1 MNADLLNKLRQQD
14 MTARLTGIQAAPSLI
29 EEFLV
34 NGISFASTSESLE
47 SRFCKAVEE
56 LFECTMTTDH
66 NGKHVWLEG
75 GPYRGC
81 WLESTGTI
89 NSEVASRFLPSISQA
104 SFELYADLQRADGL
118 MPYKWTKDGPAYK
131 QIQLVTP
138 LARSVWNH
146 YLMHG
151 RKDKDFL
158 RKMFDAMRRYDEWLL
173 RYRNTRGTGCIE
185 AFCTFDTGHDSSS
198 RFWHVP
204 DTPHLDDPAKYDPDS
219 PILPF
224 LAPDLTANV
233 YAQRKYIG
241 LIAEELGLADEA
253 KLWAGRAE
261 ETLSNLMEHCYDE
274 QDGFFYDVDRYGR
287 FVRLQSDVLLRVLA
301 CEVGDDEFFAQSL
314 RKYLLNTRKFFSK
327 YPLTSIAMDD
337 PRFDPFSTHN
347 SWGGA
352 VNMLTLIRTP
362 HAFEHHHRHVEL
374 TWIMQPILS
383 AFSHMSEFAQCIS
396 PWTGEAGYTRVYGPS
411 ILTML
416 DYIERLCGILVRPEG
431 NIWFTG
437 LTPYGLA
444 HGRDVGAA
452 VAYSRTIDGIKF
464 EIVNTVQGAEVYR
477 DEQLLL
483 SFPRGVRAVT
493 GRDGTLQAIIG
504 VSARTVEG
512 TIGYDGRQV
521 PIRISGNEQQAYV
534 NGSFEQVRAGGII
547 PPSYE

>member
-1 MNADLLNKLRQQD
+1 MNTELLYKLRQQD
-14 MTARLTGIQAAPSLI
+14 MAARLAEVQAEPSLLD
-29 EEFLV
+29 EFLAS
-34 NGISFASTSESLE
+34 GISFAATSDSLE
-47 SRFCKAVEE
+47 SRFYQAVAE
-56 LFECTMTTDH
+56 LFQCTMAADH
-66 NGKHVWLEG
+66 NGKYVWLEG

-89 NSEVASRFLPSISQA
+89 NSEVASRFIPSVSQA
-104 SFELYADLQRADGL
+104 SFELYADLQRDDGL

-146 YLMHG
+146 YLLHG
-151 RKDKDFL
+151 RKDKEFL
-158 RKMFDAMRRYDEWLL
+158 GKMFHAMRRYDAWLH
-173 RYRNTRGTGCIE
+173 RNRTTRGTGCIE

-204 DTPHLDDPAKYDPDS
+204 DTPHLDNPAEYDPDS

-233 YAQRKYIG
+233 YAQRRYIG
-241 LIAEELGLADEA
+241 LIAGELGHADEA
-253 KLWAGRAE
+253 RVWLERAE
-261 ETLSNLMEHCYDE
+261 QTLHSLMEHCYDE
-274 QDGFFYDVDRYGR
+274 QDAFFYDVDRHGR

-301 CEVGDDEFFAQSL
+301 CEVGDDEFFAQAL
-314 RKYLLNTRKFFSK
+314 RRYLLNTRKFFSK

-383 AFSHMSEFAQCIS
+383 AFSRMPEFAQCIS

-416 DYIERLCGILVRPEG
+416 DYIERLCGILMRPEG
-431 NIWFTG
+431 TVWFTA
-437 LTPYGLA
+437 LTPYAMA
-444 HGRDVGAA
+444 HGKDVGMAT
-452 VAYSRTIDGIKF
+452 AYSRTIDGVKF

-477 DEQLLL
+477 GGQLLMRL
-483 SFPRGVRAVT
+483 PRGVRAVT
-493 GRDGTLQAIIG
+493 GRDGTLQSLIG
-504 VSARTVEG
+504 VSARTVDG
-512 TIGYDGRQV
+512 TVAYDGREIPV
-521 PIRISGNEQQAYV
+521 HISGNEEQAYV
-534 NGSFEQVRAGGII
+534 NGSFEQVRPGGII

>member
-1 MNADLLNKLRQQD
+1 MYTELLNKLRGQN
-14 MTARLTGIQAAPSLI
+14 MAAKLAGVEAEPTLI
-29 EEFLV
+29 DEFLLSGV
-34 NGISFASTSESLE
+34 SFVSTSESLE
-47 SRFCKAVEE
+47 SRFYQATQE
-56 LFECTMTTDH
+56 LFQCITAADH

-89 NSEVASRFLPSISQA
+89 NSEVASRFIPSVSQA

-146 YLMHG
+146 YLMNG
-151 RKDKDFL
+151 RKDKSFL
-158 RKMFDAMRRYDEWLL
+158 SKMFDAMRRYDEWLHHN
-173 RYRNTRGTGCIE
+173 RNTRETGCIE

-204 DTPHLDDPAKYDPDS
+204 DTPHLDDPAQYDPDS

-233 YAQRKYIG
+233 YAQRIYIG
-241 LIAEELGLADEA
+241 RIAEELGFAEEA
-253 KLWAGRAE
+253 KRWAKLAE
-261 ETLSNLMEHCYDE
+261 ETLSSLMEHCYDE
-274 QDGFFYDVDRYGR
+274 QDAFFYDVDRHGR

-301 CEVGDDEFFAQSL
+301 CEVGDDEFFAETL

-383 AFSHMSEFAQCIS
+383 AFSSMPEFAQCIS

-416 DYIERLCGILVRPEG
+416 DYIERLCGILIRPEG
-431 NIWFTG
+431 TVWFTG
-437 LTPYGLA
+437 LTPYAIA
-444 HGRDVGAA
+444 HGKDVGMAT
-452 VAYSRTIDGIKF
+452 AYSRTVDGVKF

-483 SFPRGVRAVT
+483 RLPRGVRAVT
-493 GRDGTLQAIIG
+493 GRDGTLRSIIG
-504 VSARTVEG
+504 MSARTVEG
-512 TIGYDGRQV
+512 TIEYDGREL
-521 PIRISGNEQQAYV
+521 PFRICGNEQQDYR
-534 NGSFEQVRAGGII
+534 NGSFEQVRAGSII